1 MALGFQ
7 DCCNEYSFFYLDST
21 PAYVTEFEF
30 YSIQTAQGFT
40 LCGKYREVP
49 TLNYTPPT
57 YTLVEMTEYENCDN
71 CIAANPCPVDELIL
85 SNQFI
90 QGSVAEGQDCNF
102 TTIIQM
108 VVEPLLIN
116 PTEFNSNDGRVAF
129 NIVGGTQP
137 YIFYD
142 TDTQQVL
149 PVIQVGDL
157 YIVYDNVPEGSYL
170 ITITDSNGDFT
181 VSQEYFLDAPPS
193 PPTVICAPTNATF
206 FGANDGSI
214 NLNISEGTPPYTVIY
229 QGGIIELPL
238 TGLFAGNYNFQI
250 QDQNF
255 TIPITCEI
263 TEPVETN
270 FPNELCLNFVFC
282 SNTIRLNFSRQGPLY
297 NFRPQYNAVYPQL
310 FGLTQMT
317 IRYEISSNRW
327 ETTTETCNPAN
338 IQFVNPP
345 GNCNYG
351 NNQVKFVANPSSQPS
366 TLWSGSAGMVQGLV
380 ANVGSFFCPP
390 TAIFVSATDYC
401 AGPPAIL
408 SSVVVAANGGSG
420 PPYTYSYSTGGG
432 VYIDSFTPLLS
443 LAGGNYSLRVT
454 DSDGN
459 QSSPINFTVPT
470 RVFRLEVNQTP
481 PTYNSCAIYRRNFSG
496 QVTGD
501 LQDGESRT
509 ANFEADLYFDFLPFP
524 DDVSFEAQFR
534 VSFDVVSTAG
544 GPGYTNPQDY
554 QKTRL
559 EVYEAYVLNDGT
571 RTNFMENPVESSFQ
585 PTGIPLT
592 NFVAGT
598 NINYGVNA
606 GGWYTERNTDNCGTG
621 IIRTSPNYWK
631 DCDNLANF
639 GSLNEGDLVGI
650 NWYQGVDYKGS
661 FVTINKNTKM
671 AIKLRFTVELFAP
684 KYSPPVI
691 NEAGPSAL
699 IPTSYT
705 PLGASKLNTPN
716 TPPLNTFNP
725 GSIIGYTIFI
735 SNVRNRQGCF
745 QILTLVGGGTYS
757 PIAYMDY
764 QSYKYSIIR
773 SVGPAPADLGLITQP
788 TQAVLRPAVGSCGA
802 TPPSWAL

>member
-21 PAYVTEFEF
+21 PAYVTEFEV

-57 YTLVEMTEYENCDN
+57 YTLVEMTEYENCDT
-71 CIAANPCPVDELIL
+71 CIDDNPCPVDELIL

-137 YIFYD
+137 YIFYN

-149 PVIQVGDL
+149 PVNQNGSL
-157 YIVYDNVPEGSYL
+157 YVVYDNVPEGSYF
-170 ITITDSNGDFT
+170 ITVTDSNGDFS

-282 SNTIRLNFSRQGPLY
+282 SNTTRLNFSRQGPLY

-401 AGPPAIL
+401 AGPPPIL

-454 DSDGN
+454 DSDGS
-459 QSSPINFTVPT
+459 QSAPINFTVPT
-470 RVFRLEVNQTP
+470 RVFTIDSSSPGNFNV
-481 PTYNSCAIYRRNFSG
+481 CAIYNRTYSG
-496 QVTGD
+496 IVAQPIVN
-501 LQDGESRT
+501 GEFQQCV
-509 ANFEADLYFDFLPFP
+509 FEASYFIDFLPL
-524 DDVSFEAQFR
+524 DDETSFFTKIKIDF
-534 VSFDVVSTAG
+534 SLDTTAG
-544 GPGYTNPQDY
+544 SQNDNDPRRFQEFTFTIPDAYVINNGVVTNFMTNPQSLELNSSVELLGSGNIFGVNSNKFFTGY
-554 QKTRL
+554 QTDNCPGNPNIIRYANAWKSCSVPYDNLKPLQETT
-559 EVYEAYVLNDGT
+559 VTNDTVFNGEGMTWSTNHSYKGDLIFIDKNTKIAIKVRFLQKNYRPKYIPPIKLRTGPGT
-571 RTNFMENPVESSFQ
+571 LQPLYYTPQGQSLLDEPNTTQSFYNTQDQLKNLKISFSDVNQ
-585 PTGIPLT
+585 PTGCITFPPSVGGSLLSGPKLVYFNFVNLT
-592 NFVAGT
+592 NTNGAPATGPFLENPTFVD
-598 NINYGVNA
+598 IY
-606 GGWYTERNTDNCGTG
+606 
-621 IIRTSPNYWK
+621 
-631 DCDNLANF
+631 
-639 GSLNEGDLVGI
+639 
-650 NWYQGVDYKGS
+650 
-661 FVTINKNTKM
+661 
-671 AIKLRFTVELFAP
+671 
-684 KYSPPVI
+684 PPV
-691 NEAGPSAL
+691 NS
-699 IPTSYT
+699 
-705 PLGASKLNTPN
+705 
-716 TPPLNTFNP
+716 
-725 GSIIGYTIFI
+725 
-735 SNVRNRQGCF
+735 C
-745 QILTLVGGGTYS
+745 
-757 PIAYMDY
+757 
-764 QSYKYSIIR
+764 
-773 SVGPAPADLGLITQP
+773 SV
-788 TQAVLRPAVGSCGA
+788 
-802 TPPSWAL
+802 PPSWAL